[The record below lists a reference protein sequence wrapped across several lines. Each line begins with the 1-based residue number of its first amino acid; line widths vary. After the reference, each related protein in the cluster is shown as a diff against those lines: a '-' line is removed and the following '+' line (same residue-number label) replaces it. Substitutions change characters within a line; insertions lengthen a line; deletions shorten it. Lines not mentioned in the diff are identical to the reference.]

1 MQVVWYNPKR
11 VIVGTYY
18 VKNSEYSSFY
28 HTSQGKVQNW
38 ANLTF
43 FQLKYIH
50 KKKKSQTTPQK
61 IPTAPGFLGKIKNT
75 YIDPTARS
83 ERRPPAHDL
92 SIFTKCNDVESM
104 ESKPQRR

>member
-28 HTSQGKVQNW
+28 HTSQGKVQNL

-50 KKKKSQTTPQK
+50 KKKIPDHPPENPHRTGFFRENQK
-61 IPTAPGFLGKIKNT
+61 YLHRPHRTIRAAPTR
-75 YIDPTARS
+75 ARLV
-83 ERRPPAHDL
+83 D
-92 SIFTKCNDVESM
+92 FYKM
-104 ESKPQRR
+104 